1 MRLLTITFFFTVWA
15 CVYADTVPPSP
26 AGGGY
31 FEIYNPGDYAFV
43 PDHDDFE
50 ANFHE
55 SGAFTI
61 EFWFYM
67 KRAMKPYDKMRIE
80 PSERWNLIN
89 KSGSY
94 DIYISFIANNVI
106 FNLKSSIVGTS
117 VGKVDLPINQWH
129 YVAFT
134 VERYRQ
140 KVINNNLWGAAK
152 LGRTIFIG
160 VLNSSSSLRIGGGV
174 PAPVGVIPN
183 EPFFGRPFWTPFT
196 GGLIDEIR
204 ISNID
209 RYPRED
215 LDKKSWKGT
224 IEVPN
229 GPFEPDEHTVAL
241 WHFDFDGTPNS
252 KWRDASGNGHHLTYS
267 GNYLNVEPHGKS
279 ATTWAQLKAIR

>member
-1 MRLLTITFFFTVWA
+1 MRFLSIVLFFMM
-15 CVYADTVPPSP
+15 CIRVYADTVPPSP

-31 FEIYNPGDYAFV
+31 FEIYNPGDYAFI
-43 PDHDDFE
+43 PDHDDFD
-50 ANFHE
+50 ANFQE

-67 KRAMKPYDKMRIE
+67 KRIMKPYDKMRIE

-94 DIYISFIANNVI
+94 NIYISFIADNVI
-106 FNLKSSIVGTS
+106 FKLRSSIVGDS
-117 VGKVDLPINQWH
+117 NRKVDLPINQWH

-134 VERYRQ
+134 VNIYRQ
-140 KVINNNLWGAAK
+140 KIINQNLRGAAK

-160 VLNSSSSLRIGGGV
+160 VLDSSSSLRIGGGV

-183 EPFFGRPFWTPFT
+183 EPFFEQPFWTPFT

-204 ISNID
+204 ISNIN
-209 RYPRED
+209 RYPREN
-215 LDKKSWKGT
+215 LDQEYWKGT
-224 IEVPN
+224 IDVPT

-241 WHFDFDGTPNS
+241 WHFDFDGTHGS

-267 GNYLNVEPHGKS
+267 GNYLNVEPYGKL
-279 ATTWAQLKAIR
+279 ATTWAQLKSNR